1 MNEHAWLDA
10 AAAYALGALDE
21 GERAPFEAH
30 LADCPR
36 CRAEVATMR
45 DTVGQLAHAAAA
57 AEPPPGLRDRVLAEA
72 RRVRPIGRRAA
83 RGPWLLA
90 AASLA
95 LAVALGA
102 AFARERAA
110 ARGAAATLAE
120 ARRLLAARDSTL
132 AALLGPDIHVASLA
146 ATGRAPTVR
155 VFWNRERSMFV
166 VMAFDL
172 PAAPAGRTYQLWAL
186 ARDKG
191 AAPVSMGVFNS
202 GPDGRATLVIPV
214 AGAVAALEVVEACA
228 LTEEPAGGSPGPT
241 EAPRLVGVWRQTV
254 S

>member
-1 MNEHAWLDA
+1 MNEHAWLEA

-30 LADCPR
+30 LADCPQ
-36 CRAEVATMR
+36 CRGEVATMR
-45 DTVGQLAHAAAA
+45 EALDQLAYAAPA
-57 AEPPPGLRDRVLAEA
+57 AEPPRGLRDRVLAEA
-72 RRVRPIGRRAA
+72 RRVRPIGRRSG

-95 LAVALGA
+95 LATALGA

-110 ARGAAATLAE
+110 ARGAAATGAE

-132 AALLGPDIHVASLA
+132 AALLSPEVHVVSLA
-146 ATGRAPTVR
+146 ATGRPPAVR
-155 VFWNRERSMFV
+155 VFWNHDRQVFV

-186 ARDKG
+186 ARD

-214 AGAVAALEVVEACA
+214 GEGITALGLIEACA

-241 EAPRLVGVWRQTV
+241 ETPRLTGAWRHTV

>member
-1 MNEHAWLDA
+1 MNEHAWLES

-36 CRAEVATMR
+36 CRAEVTTLR
-45 DTVGQLAHAAAA
+45 DTLGLLAQAAPGM
-57 AEPPPGLRDRVLAEA
+57 EPAPGLRDRVLAEA
-72 RRVRPIGRRAA
+72 RRVRPLGRRPA

-95 LAVALGA
+95 LAAALGA
-102 AFARERAA
+102 GFARQRAA
-110 ARGAAATLAE
+110 ARGVAATLAE

-132 AALLGPDIHVASLA
+132 AALLSPDVHVVSLA
-146 ATGRAPTVR
+146 ATGRPPTVR
-155 VFWNRERSMFV
+155 VFWNQDRSLFV

-186 ARDKG
+186 AKD

-202 GPDGRATLVIPV
+202 GSDGRATLLIPV
-214 AGAVAALEVVEACA
+214 AGGVLGLGLVEACA
-228 LTEEPAGGSPGPT
+228 LTEEPVGGSPGPT
-241 EAPRLVGVWRQTV
+241 ETPRLVGTWRHTA

>member
-1 MNEHAWLDA
+1 MSDHAWLES

-45 DTVGQLAHAAAA
+45 DTLGLLAHGAPD
-57 AEPPPGLRDRVLAEA
+57 AEPSPGLRDRVLAEA
-72 RRVRPIGRRAA
+72 RRVRPIGRRPA

-90 AASLA
+90 AASVVIA
-95 LAVALGA
+95 AALGA

-110 ARGAAATLAE
+110 SAGASAALAE

-132 AALLGPDIHVASLA
+132 AALLSPDVHVASLA
-146 ATGRAPTVR
+146 PTAGQPRVR
-155 VFWNRERSMFV
+155 VFWNRDRNVFV
-166 VMAFDL
+166 VTAFDL

-186 ARDKG
+186 GKG
-191 AAPVSMGVFNS
+191 APAPVSMGLFNS

-214 AGAVAALEVVEACA
+214 TDPVLAMGLLEACA
-228 LTEEPAGGSPGPT
+228 LTEEPAGGSSGPT
-241 EAPRLVGVWRQTV
+241 ETPRLVGGWRQA
-254 S
+254 SS

>member
-1 MNEHAWLDA
+1 MSEHAWLES
-10 AAAYALGALDE
+10 AAAYAFGALDE
-21 GERAPFEAH
+21 GERAQFEAH

-36 CRAEVATMR
+36 CRAEVATLR
-45 DTVGQLAHAAAA
+45 DTVGQLAHAAPA
-57 AEPPPGLRDRVLAEA
+57 AEPSPGLRDRVLAEA
-72 RRVRPIGRRAA
+72 RRVRPIGRRPA

-95 LAVALGA
+95 VTAALGA

-110 ARGAAATLAE
+110 ARGAATTLAE
-120 ARRLLAARDSTL
+120 ARRLLAARDSTI
-132 AALLGPDIHVASLA
+132 AALLSPDIHVASLA
-146 ATGRAPTVR
+146 ATGGAPTVR
-155 VFWNRERSMFV
+155 VFWNHDRNMFV

-172 PAAPAGRTYQLWAL
+172 PAAPAGRVYQLWAL
-186 ARDKG
+186 AKD
-191 AAPVSMGVFNS
+191 AAPVSMGVFNA

-214 AGAVAALEVVEACA
+214 TDAVVALGQVEACA

-241 EAPRLVGVWRQTV
+241 ETPRLVGAWRHTA